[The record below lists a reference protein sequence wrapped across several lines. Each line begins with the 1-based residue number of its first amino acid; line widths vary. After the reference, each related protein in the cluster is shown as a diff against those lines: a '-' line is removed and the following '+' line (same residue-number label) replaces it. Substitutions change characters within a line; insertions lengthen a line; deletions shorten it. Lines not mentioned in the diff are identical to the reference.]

1 MKHTITILVHTMVE
15 VGIAERLS
23 ILNQIPDQ
31 EVLVPAQIEV
41 TTGLPVV
48 DLTLVL
54 MVFMVAKDG
63 HGLLENMGN
72 MVDQGALEIINIAL
86 EKMVGAEQEA
96 QVGHTIASME
106 TDATVNMEHTIAAST
121 ERHTMKVAVVEAV
134 VPADPAEVNTLEQ
147 TTQEEGLEAILAPP
161 TTAPM
166 VAKEARMDIPS
177 AAGAEVPQP
186 PKPPTP
192 RMGTALEAK
201 EDTGMSKGDGLR
213 QQPQQPPSL
222 EEDNLAMAMDTQV
235 VDLAAVPA
243 LTLKRRSSTMEE
255 AHHTDTPMVVAP
267 AQTQLETRR
276 RPLSII
282 KEVMRIMITVTVGEQ
297 TPTPK
302 PLESLLLITTM
313 KEVMTTRKI
322 MVADQVVLADPQELL
337 SPIEVVVEKSM
348 GMATKEV
355 QAVRLEEAQEL

>member
-15 VGIAERLS
+15 VGIVAKHS
-23 ILNQIPDQ
+23 ILIQIPDQ

-48 DLTLVL
+48 DLTLAL

-63 HGLLENMGN
+63 HGLLENMDS
-72 MVDQGALEIINIAL
+72 MVDQEALEIINIAL

-106 TDATVNMEHTIAAST
+106 TDATVNMEHTIAASM

-134 VPADPAEVNTLEQ
+134 VPEDPAEVNTLEQ
-147 TTQEEGLEAILAPP
+147 TIQEEGLEAILAPP

-186 PKPPTP
+186 PRPPTP
-192 RMGTALEAK
+192 RMGTALVAK

-213 QQPQQPPSL
+213 QQPQQPSPL

-235 VDLAAVPA
+235 VDRAAAPA
-243 LTLKRRSSTMEE
+243 LTLRRRSSTMGE
-255 AHHTDTPMVVAP
+255 AHRTDTLMAVAP
-267 AQTQLETRR
+267 AQTQLQTRR
-276 RPLSII
+276 RPSSII
-282 KEVMRIMITVTVGEQ
+282 KEAMKSMIMVTVEEQ
-297 TPTPK
+297 IPTPK
-302 PLESLLLITTM
+302 PPESLLSITTM
-313 KEVMTTRKI
+313 KEVMTTVMI
-322 MVADQVVLADPQELL
+322 MVADLIVPADHQELL
-337 SPIEVVVEKSM
+337 SPIEVVVERSM
-348 GMATKEV
+348 DTAMKEV
-355 QAVRLEEAQEL
+355 RAARLEEAQEL